1 MAKKVLDLSHTLR
14 PLEDELHEILAEL
27 IHLKEEDSP
36 LFGAAVEDFIN
47 KYGGSKYNSLDELL
61 KSSAAQA
68 SYSAS
73 THVAP
78 LDDLL
83 KDLMPH

>member
-1 MAKKVLDLSHTLR
+1 MAKKVLDLSHTLQ

-27 IHLKEEDSP
+27 IHLKEKESP
-36 LFGAAVEDFIN
+36 LFGDAVEEFIN
-47 KYGGSKYNSLDELL
+47 KYGGSKYQSLDELL
-61 KSSAAQA
+61 QSSAIQA

-83 KDLMPH
+83 KDLIPH

>member
-1 MAKKVLDLSHTLR
+1 MAKRVLDLSHTLQ

-27 IHLKEEDSP
+27 INLKATDSP
-36 LFGAAVEDFIN
+36 LFGTAVEDFIN
-47 KYGGSKYNSLDELL
+47 KYGGSRYNSLDDLL
-61 KSSAAQA
+61 QSSAIQA
-68 SYSAS
+68 NYTAS
-73 THVAP
+73 TTVMP

>member
-1 MAKKVLDLSHTLR
+1 MARKNLDLSQALS
-14 PLEDELHEILAEL
+14 PLTNELQDLLAEL
-27 IHLKEEDSP
+27 LQLKQQDSP
-36 LFGAAVEDFIN
+36 LFDSAIEDFIN

-61 KSSAAQA
+61 QSSAMQA

-73 THVAP
+73 SEVIP

-83 KDLMPH
+83 KDLLGN